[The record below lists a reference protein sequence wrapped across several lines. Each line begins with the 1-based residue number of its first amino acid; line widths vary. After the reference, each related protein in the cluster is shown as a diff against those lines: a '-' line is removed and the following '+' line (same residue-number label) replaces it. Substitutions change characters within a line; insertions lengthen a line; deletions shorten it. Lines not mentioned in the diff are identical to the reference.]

1 MPEFPNFASAVTSYR
16 ILIVDDEP
24 ANVRLLERLLDQAG
38 HANFRS
44 TTDSRQALPLF
55 QEFKPDLILLD
66 LLMPHLD
73 GYAVMRQICARMPA
87 EAYLPILVLTA
98 DITPRAKERALS
110 AGARDFLTKPF
121 DLTEVLLRIRNLL
134 ETRHLHLQLA
144 AHNAALEE
152 TVRSRTRD
160 LEQAQYEILDR
171 LSMAAEY
178 RDDVTGEHAK
188 RVGLLSERL
197 ALALGIPPPQA
208 EIIRHAA
215 TLHDLGKI
223 GIPDSILLK
232 QGALSPEEKG
242 VMKTH
247 TLIGARILSGSRSPV
262 LQVAELIA
270 LTHHERWD
278 GTGYSPGLMGE
289 AIPLEG
295 RIVAVAD
302 ALDAMVNNRPYRDA
316 IGLESALQELSRQSG
331 RQFDPQV
338 VEVLVREAQTSLL
351 NLSDTVARWRF
362 SDEDARQAPAAKL
375 AR

>member
-1 MPEFPNFASAVTSYR
+1 MPDFPSTTSPSALTSYR
-16 ILIVDDEP
+16 ILIIDDEP
-24 ANVRLLERLLDQAG
+24 ANVRLLERLLDEAG
-38 HANFRS
+38 YANFRG
-44 TTDSRQALPLF
+44 TTDSRQALPLY
-55 QEFKPDLILLD
+55 QEFEPDLILLD
-66 LLMPHLD
+66 LSMPHLD
-73 GYAVMRQICARMPA
+73 GSAVMRQICARTPA

-98 DITPRAKERALS
+98 DITPRAKQRALS

-152 TVRSRTRD
+152 TVRNRTRD

-188 RVGLLSERL
+188 RVGFLSERL
-197 ALALGIPPPQA
+197 ALALGVPPHQA

-232 QGALSPEEKG
+232 QGALSSEEKE

-247 TLIGARILSGSRSPV
+247 TLIGARILSGSRLRRSPK
-262 LQVAELIA
+262 
-270 LTHHERWD
+270 LT
-278 GTGYSPGLMGE
+278 
-289 AIPLEG
+289 
-295 RIVAVAD
+295 
-302 ALDAMVNNRPYRDA
+302 RPC
-316 IGLESALQELSRQSG
+316 SRK
-331 RQFDPQV
+331 V
-338 VEVLVREAQTSLL
+338 T
-351 NLSDTVARWRF
+351 
-362 SDEDARQAPAAKL
+362 QAF
-375 AR
+375 